1 MKETLKQA
9 IAASLAQQTGLAAV
23 EIEALL
29 EAPKKAEFGDV
40 AFPCF
45 QLAKSRQKKP
55 VEIAAEMA
63 QTLPL
68 PQGIE
73 KITADG
79 PFLNFRFRRSAI
91 ISSTVSAILNDR
103 EKFGSASRRK
113 ETVVIEYS
121 SPNIA
126 KPFHVGHLRATLIG
140 NSLDRIYRFRGYNTV
155 SINHIGDWGTQF
167 GFVWAGCKLW
177 GKPTEPTVSALV
189 ELYRRATKLKEEQE
203 KIPTSPEH
211 AALPD
216 VNEIARGFF
225 RDLEEGKDYSVE
237 FWQWCLDISLK
248 YLKETYQRLDVSFD
262 HYLGESFYSDR
273 LEGVKLE
280 LASAGILVESQGALG
295 VDLGEPLGFAR
306 ILTPDG

>member
-91 ISSTVSAILNDR
+91 ISSTVSAILNSR

-126 KPFHVGHLRATLIG
+126 KPFHVGHLRGTLIG

-203 KIPTSPEH
+203 KIPTSPED

-237 FWQWCLDISLK
+237 FWQIG
-248 YLKETYQRLDVSFD
+248 RAHV
-262 HYLGESFYSDR
+262 
-273 LEGVKLE
+273 
-280 LASAGILVESQGALG
+280 
-295 VDLGEPLGFAR
+295 
-306 ILTPDG
+306 